1 MIKADTTP
9 ANPSKRAQLEP
20 IFMFAA
26 EGFVDEEGLE
36 VDEEGLEVDEEGLEV
51 DEEGLEVDEEGLEV
65 DEEGLEVD
73 EVELPIPLAV
83 LDGKVPV
90 ETLEL
95 ANG

>member
-9 ANPSKRAQLEP
+9 ANPSKRTQLEL

-26 EGFVDEEGLE
+26 EGFVDEEGF
-36 VDEEGLEVDEEGLEV
+36 
-51 DEEGLEVDEEGLEV
+51 
-65 DEEGLEVD
+65 EVD
-73 EVELPIPLAV
+73 EVELPVPLAV

>member
-36 VDEEGLEVDEEGLEV
+36 VDE
-51 DEEGLEVDEEGLEV
+51 
-65 DEEGLEVD
+65 
-73 EVELPIPLAV
+73 VELPVPLAV

>member
-26 EGFVDEEGLE
+26 EDF
-36 VDEEGLEVDEEGLEV
+36 
-51 DEEGLEVDEEGLEV
+51 V

-73 EVELPIPLAV
+73 EVELPVSLAV

>member
-1 MIKADTTP
+1 MIKADTIP
-9 ANPSKRAQLEP
+9 AHPSKRAQLEP

-36 VDEEGLEVDEEGLEV
+36 VDE
-51 DEEGLEVDEEGLEV
+51 
-65 DEEGLEVD
+65 
-73 EVELPIPLAV
+73 VELPVPLAV
-83 LDGKVPV
+83 LDGEVPA

>member
-1 MIKADTTP
+1 MIKAGTIP
-9 ANPSKRAQLEP
+9 ANPSKTTQLEP

-36 VDEEGLEVDEEGLEV
+36 VDE
-51 DEEGLEVDEEGLEV
+51 
-65 DEEGLEVD
+65 
-73 EVELPIPLAV
+73 VELRVPLTV
-83 LDGKVPV
+83 LDGEVPV

>member
-1 MIKADTTP
+1 M
-9 ANPSKRAQLEP
+9 
-20 IFMFAA
+20 FMFAA

-36 VDEEGLEVDEEGLEV
+36 VDE
-51 DEEGLEVDEEGLEV
+51 
-65 DEEGLEVD
+65 
-73 EVELPIPLAV
+73 VELPVSLAV